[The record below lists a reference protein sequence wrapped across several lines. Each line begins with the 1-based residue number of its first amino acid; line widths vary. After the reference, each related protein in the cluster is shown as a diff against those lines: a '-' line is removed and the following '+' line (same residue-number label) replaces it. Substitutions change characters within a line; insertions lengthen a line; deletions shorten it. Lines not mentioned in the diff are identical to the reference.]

1 MSCYLENM
9 ESNRFRVLM
18 LLLSFLGKV
27 RGMWNGFIIFNRVMW
42 VLFHQKRR
50 VDLLPEV
57 ALFNLFIDDNFL
69 IDFPLCGR

>member
-1 MSCYLENM
+1 
-9 ESNRFRVLM
+9 
-18 LLLSFLGKV
+18 
-27 RGMWNGFIIFNRVMW
+27 MWNGFIIFNRVMW